1 MIGSRIKWIIG
12 ISCVLLILAYG
23 TYQARFVLVGPRIHI
38 VSPEDGDVFSDP
50 LIRAEGKASNV
61 ARLFI
66 NGRQVFTDE
75 AGNFSDTLLLGEGHN
90 IIELRAEDRFGR
102 TQIKTRE
109 VVFSGT
115 FSETTSGTTDDLLKE
130 VSTSTEDVA
139 DVEAWP

>member
-1 MIGSRIKWIIG
+1 MIGSRFKWIIG

-23 TYQARFVLVGPRIHI
+23 TYQARFVLAGPRIDI
-38 VSPEDGDVFSDP
+38 VSPKDGAVFSDP
-50 LIRAEGKASNV
+50 LIHAEGEVHNV

-90 IIELRAEDRFGR
+90 IIEMRAEDRFGR

-115 FSETTSGTTDDLLKE
+115 FSKTTGMPLEKT
-130 VSTSTEDVA
+130 STSTEDMA
-139 DVEAWP
+139 GTTEVEP